1 MKNEAIETNALGST
15 NPQTNESSETLY
27 QDVAALNEFCG
38 ITETVHTLSTTL
50 NQGPFTLLTAPIP
63 KGVRL
68 KIKVVRNNLGG
79 TCNHLL
85 RVRGMTSLNT
95 QNEKDTKMFNITM
108 LPEKDISIRVDTI
121 SKIKRN

>member
-1 MKNEAIETNALGST
+1 MQNESLETNASEST
-15 NPQTNESSETLY
+15 NLHTKERSATL
-27 QDVAALNEFCG
+27 DLNVATLNEFCG
-38 ITETVHTLSTTL
+38 ITGTIHTLSTTL

-95 QNEKDTKMFNITM
+95 QNENSSNYCAWKEEM
-108 LPEKDISIRVDTI
+108 
-121 SKIKRN
+121 